1 MSAEREIGATDN
13 MTVNGKCRP
22 TMRGM
27 GPTLCPSCD
36 AVVVQ
41 GQHVLPDTGIYHYHR
56 LLAAKEEVDWYME
69 QA

>member
-1 MSAEREIGATDN
+1 MSAEKEVGAQVN

-56 LLAAKEEVDWYME
+56 LLAAKEEVDWAMG

>member
-1 MSAEREIGATDN
+1 
-13 MTVNGKCRP
+13 
-22 TMRGM
+22 MRGM

>member
-1 MSAEREIGATDN
+1 

>member
-1 MSAEREIGATDN
+1 MSAEKEVGARVN

-41 GQHVLPDTGIYHYHR
+41 GQHVLPGTGDFHYDR
-56 LLAAKEEVDWYME
+56 LVAAKEEADWAMG

>member
-1 MSAEREIGATDN
+1 
-13 MTVNGKCRP
+13 VNGKCRP

-41 GQHVLPDTGIYHYHR
+41 GQHVLPGTGIFHYHR
-56 LLAAKEEVDWYME
+56 LLAAKEEVDWYMG